1 MTNKKFLEMLDES
14 WDIIAKGLDKLSQL
28 EDIEKEL
35 GVDLITLNKLRK
47 TNKIYVKFYDEI
59 QEWNKIKVD
68 LRYCKIWY
76 GYNAGKGYGLSQP
89 LSNYGRG
96 FALTRKEL
104 ENE

>member
-1 MTNKKFLEMLDES
+1 MTNKKFLEMIDES

-47 TNKIYVKFYDEI
+47 ADKIYVKFFEEI

-76 GYNAGKGYGLSQP
+76 GYNDGKGYGLSQP
-89 LSNYGRG
+89 LSNYGTG
-96 FALTRKEL
+96 FALTREEL
-104 ENE
+104 KNE